1 MTSKSSQVIC
11 PSCGAENLPGTLF
24 CVQCGTYLPSGGPLR
39 TEPIPDQ
46 EDEQPARPS
55 RKKEGD
61 AQARAI
67 SLEVDVT
74 NSGRKVLLSA
84 EREILVGRLDAAHG
98 IFPELDL
105 TTDGGLE
112 QGVSR
117 RHARIY
123 TRDGTCFVEDLDS
136 TNGTFLNGE
145 RLTPYLPYAF
155 QDGDELMFG
164 TMHISVRIHSES
176 ERQGAAV
183 ASSAPDEA
191 SEEEAPEEEASA

>member
-1 MTSKSSQVIC
+1 MSSKSSQVIC

-46 EDEQPARPS
+46 EDEHPARPS
-55 RKKEGD
+55 HKKGGEV
-61 AQARAI
+61 QAKAI

-136 TNGTFLNGE
+136 TNGTFLNSE

-164 TMHISVRIHSES
+164 TMHISVRIHSEN
-176 ERQGAAV
+176 ERQRSS
-183 ASSAPDEA
+183 ASSAPDDA
-191 SEEEAPEEEASA
+191 SGEESPS

>member
-1 MTSKSSQVIC
+1 MTQRSSKVIC

-39 TEPIPDQ
+39 TEPLPEQ
-46 EDEQPARPS
+46 EEGRPARP
-55 RKKEGD
+55 RAEGG
-61 AQARAI
+61 AEGGVSPALSI
-67 SLEVDVT
+67 EVEMLA
-74 NSGRKVLLSA
+74 SGRKVLLSA
-84 EREILVGRLDAAHG
+84 DREILAGRLDAAHG

-123 TRDGTCFVEDLDS
+123 MRDGTCFVEDLDS

-155 QDGDELMFG
+155 RDGDALMLG
-164 TMHISVRIHSES
+164 TMAMKIRIYSN
-176 ERQGAAV
+176 G
-183 ASSAPDEA
+183 
-191 SEEEAPEEEASA
+191 